1 MKIPHTL
8 SEFTQNYYYK
18 TELVKLCQQ
27 YKLPTSGTKAELNSY
42 IIKYFKGIPSSQIK
56 PIRNNSKHRPLPYSK
71 ISLDTKLINSG
82 FCFNNAARQWFADYF
97 GVAKFSFSKKMAII
111 KRKAEA
117 EHDEKA
123 TVDDLIQQMQNWN
136 QNKTASSAEENT
148 YQWNNFVR
156 AFFKDPATKQYNQRL
171 KVASLLWKKVR
182 MSSDNKVYRHNMLK
196 RYGKEIQIYKN
207 RQEHM
212 NFKQK

>member
-1 MKIPHTL
+1 MLPVSGLLIILVSL
-8 SEFTQNYYYK
+8 SF
-18 TELVKLCQQ
+18 
-27 YKLPTSGTKAELNSY
+27 
-42 IIKYFKGIPSSQIK
+42 
-56 PIRNNSKHRPLPYSK
+56 PL
-71 ISLDTKLINSG
+71 
-82 FCFNNAARQWFADYF
+82 A
-97 GVAKFSFSKKMAII
+97 
-111 KRKAEA
+111 RKAEA

-123 TVDDLIQQMQNWN
+123 TVSDLIQQMQNWN
-136 QNKTASSAEENT
+136 QNKTASSAEKNT